1 MTSSASITITP
12 ERLYAAMAAAGMH
25 IDHVTMDRCIAIAA
39 QRMAD
44 EIDEMVFRDLLKEL
58 SPKEVSVEPEHLA
71 GIWSLLKDLEPYDSG
86 ASLHVCEARYSLH
99 GVRYVVYW
107 EIGGSDVPFD
117 IAILKD

>member
-25 IDHVTMDRCIAIAA
+25 VDQATMDQCIAEAA
-39 QRMAD
+39 QRLSD
-44 EIDEMVFRDLLKEL
+44 EIDEQVFQDLLKEL
-58 SPKEVSVEPEHLA
+58 SPKEVPVEPENIA
-71 GIWSLLKDLEPYDSG
+71 GIWGTLRTLDPYDSG
-86 ASLHVCEARYSLH
+86 ASLHVHEARYSLH